1 MFPHDPDHLLA
12 AVTHAAPFD
21 YYRRLAEGPPLR
33 FDAALDCW
41 LATGSGVP
49 AVLDHADLR
58 VRPAGQPVPAHLVGT
73 ACGAIFAELV
83 RMNDGARHAGARRL
97 LMQRLAGVDLVRLH
111 DDTARL
117 ARAQQPGSAAQL
129 NQLMFDVPLFA
140 VAQMLGFAPAD
151 LSQIAA
157 WTQEVVAALPVTAD
171 RATVA
176 HAERAASGLQAAFS
190 ILRPDADFTARANL
204 IGLLTQTCE
213 ATAGLLGNSVLALRA
228 QGGQA
233 PTLAIHNTRRFAA
246 CDVRLENVTIHQGQ
260 MVLVLLAGEGLGFGH
275 GVHQCPGQAVAQ
287 TIVAAIL
294 AAWSG
299 ALAPLALDSH
309 YRASPNARIP
319 VFTDAGA
326 KAVAQAGAA

>member
-33 FDAALDCW
+33 FDAGLDCW

-49 AVLDHADLR
+49 AVLEHPDLR
-58 VRPAGQPVPAHLVGT
+58 VRPAGQPVPLHLIGT

-83 RMNDGARHAGARRL
+83 RMNDGERHAGARRH
-97 LMQRLAGVDLVRLH
+97 LMQRLAAVDLVRLH
-111 DDTARL
+111 DATARL
-117 ARAQQPGSAAQL
+117 ASAHQPGSAAQL

-140 VAQMLGFAPAD
+140 VAQLLGFAPAD
-151 LSQIAA
+151 LPQIAA
-157 WTQEVVAALPVTAD
+157 WTQELVAALPVTAD
-171 RATVA
+171 RATIA
-176 HAERAASGLQAAFS
+176 RAERAASGLQTASTCLLPGA
-190 ILRPDADFTARANL
+190 DANQRANL

-228 QGGQA
+228 KA

-246 CDVRLENVTIHQGQ
+246 CEVQLENVTIRQGQ
-260 MVLVLLAGEGLGFGH
+260 MVLVLLAGDGLGFGH
-275 GVHQCPGQAVAQ
+275 GVHLCPGQAVAQ

-294 AAWSG
+294 ATWSG
-299 ALAPLALDSH
+299 ALGRLALDWH
-309 YRASPNARIP
+309 YRALPNARIP
-319 VFTDAGA
+319 VFAA
-326 KAVAQAGAA
+326 AQAA